1 MKDVR
6 DAIANILD
14 KTSLA
19 NMLEREERAQQQEK
33 GILQYFI

>member
-19 NMLEREERAQQQEK
+19 DMLEREEKAEQQER
-33 GILQYFI
+33 GIFQYFI